1 MNYRH
6 GYHAGNFP
14 DVMKHAVLVMLLER
28 LKQKPQPFSVIDT
41 HAGAGLYDLTADM
54 AQRGGE
60 FRHGI
65 VRVLE
70 RSGAPAELAPYLDLV
85 RRRNPDVGARAYPG
99 SPLLIRDSLRDD
111 DRLQAL
117 ELHPDDAALLRR
129 SLGGDKRVSVH
140 AGDGYLAMKAL
151 LPPTPRRGLVFVDP
165 PFEVT
170 DEFERI
176 ARAAAQGVK
185 RWPTGQFAFWYPLKE
200 PGTASGLLAELHM
213 LGVEMLAVELWVQAL
228 ETPGGLNG
236 SGLALLNPPWQFDQL
251 LERTMP
257 WLSDALA
264 RGRGAGWR
272 LVR

>member
-185 RWPTGQFAFWYPLKE
+185 RWPTGQFAFW
-200 PGTASGLLAELHM
+200 
-213 LGVEMLAVELWVQAL
+213 
-228 ETPGGLNG
+228 
-236 SGLALLNPPWQFDQL
+236 
-251 LERTMP
+251 
-257 WLSDALA
+257 
-264 RGRGAGWR
+264 
-272 LVR
+272 